1 MATRGPIRR
10 LVPSFKEEYIELRKR
25 ADDLGDRVAKFVVA
39 SPILIGEFAFPTRW
53 AEAIGS

>member
-1 MATRGPIRR
+1 